1 MQYPTSAPR
10 LATVLSPAA
19 RPTTGPRGAITTEQ
33 QLLLPFLTNP
43 VPAKSLAHEVADAG
57 SGMVYSP
64 YCTIVAKKENC
75 LCGHLKCP
83 KSG

>member
-19 RPTTGPRGAITTEQ
+19 PPTTGPRGAITTEQ
-33 QLLLPFLTNP
+33 QLLLPFLTQP
-43 VPAKSLAHEVADAG
+43 VAAAGLSAAVADAG
-57 SGMVYSP
+57 SGILFSP
-64 YCTIVAKKENC
+64 FCTIVAKKENC